1 MADETQPKPSP
12 YPAEEKALNAAI
24 AKAQGEFP
32 PIPKDKTAKAGSY
45 SYDYADL
52 ASILGLVRPVL
63 SKHGLALIQ
72 RLENPSGGGPSI
84 RTELRHADGGV
95 IAASFP
101 LGEWQT
107 PQQLGSM
114 VTYIRRYATVA
125 ILGIAT
131 EDDLDGQNV
140 APVPG
145 AATGA
150 GASPRPDTG
159 VTESQGP
166 SESQFVPPT
175 LEEGLHAEEDL
186 TAAQRRKIFA
196 VRTKLIDAGLFTE
209 KEFKDQLDFSF
220 GVDSVTGLTKEQ
232 ASDLIGRL
240 LKKEE
245 ELV

>member
-1 MADETQPKPSP
+1 M
-12 YPAEEKALNAAI
+12 
-24 AKAQGEFP
+24 
-32 PIPKDKTAKAGSY
+32 
-45 SYDYADL
+45 
-52 ASILGLVRPVL
+52 RPVL

-131 EDDLDGQNV
+131 EDDLDAQNV

-186 TAAQRRKIFA
+186 TAAQRRKVFA
-196 VRTKLIDAGLFTE
+196 IRTGLIDAGAFTGE
-209 KEFKDQLDFSF
+209 EFKKQLLDDY
-220 GVDSVTGLTKEQ
+220 GVDSVSGLSKAD
-232 ASDLIGRL
+232 ASNLIKRL
-240 LKKEE
+240 EKKEKE
-245 ELV
+245 VSAS